1 MQATSTA
8 GWLKIDWSINS
19 VPSVVCLRASDVYSL
34 VVVPL
39 FLAVASLT
47 AASSRLLGHSYNY
60 LDLLNELV
68 PSPAHDSRVF
78 LGEELS
84 LSIEF
89 VGEGLVGLRLQPFP
103 FYLVMDC
110 NALTTR
116 NY

>member
-1 MQATSTA
+1 
-8 GWLKIDWSINS
+8 
-19 VPSVVCLRASDVYSL
+19 VVCLPASDVYSL

-39 FLAVASLT
+39 FLAVASL
-47 AASSRLLGHSYNY
+47 SQRLRAVCCGHSYNY
-60 LDLLNELV
+60 FDLLKELV
-68 PSPAHDSRVF
+68 LSPAHGSRVF